1 MDIASSNINMHQTRS
16 LKALVGENKVMA
28 VYEVRLSIKVLES
41 ARADDTPP
49 TGLLR
54 RRRRR
59 ATGNRTWESVSIIKM
74 VWKKKNRKENN
85 IKQCMHDVQASAFRR
100 KPKGVFG
107 GPPTLLRPQFQEQRP
122 KCIQLFF
129 SF

>member
-74 VWKKKNRKENN
+74 V
-85 IKQCMHDVQASAFRR
+85 
-100 KPKGVFG
+100 
-107 GPPTLLRPQFQEQRP
+107 
-122 KCIQLFF
+122 
-129 SF
+129 

>member
-54 RRRRR
+54 RRR

-74 VWKKKNRKENN
+74 VWKKKKQKRK
-85 IKQCMHDVQASAFRR
+85 QH
-100 KPKGVFG
+100 
-107 GPPTLLRPQFQEQRP
+107 
-122 KCIQLFF
+122 
-129 SF
+129 

>member
-59 ATGNRTWESVSIIKM
+59 RATGNRTWESVSIIKM
-74 VWKKKNRKENN
+74 V
-85 IKQCMHDVQASAFRR
+85 
-100 KPKGVFG
+100 
-107 GPPTLLRPQFQEQRP
+107 
-122 KCIQLFF
+122 
-129 SF
+129 